1 MIRGKKKMIRAM
13 QRNKA
18 GRELQAR
25 RGAGSGGWMYLE
37 IGVAVL
43 SRVIREVLTLIK

>member
-1 MIRGKKKMIRAM
+1 MIRAM

-25 RGAGSGGWMYLE
+25 GKGWMYLE

>member
-25 RGAGSGGWMYLE
+25 GG
-37 IGVAVL
+37 GVDVPGDR
-43 SRVIREVLTLIK
+43 SCSFK